1 MGSDPLIVPCDSCG
15 RALSLPEG
23 GHRPEAV
30 TCPECGARV
39 RLSSGLASWEDA
51 EPDPVPSDPDW
62 FVLLQGKQLGP
73 LDGQALVDRVRTGEV
88 HGRTFVWRDGFDG
101 WRRALEVPELLP
113 VLEQAGFP
121 STPPHGPLTPADGL
135 SPPRGR
141 TPPARQTPPSGR
153 TPSRAATPSELSAR
167 RPGAAPQAPV
177 EEELELEL
185 SRVRPRRTPRPESDD
200 VVRTDLRRQSPW
212 KLAILLSAVLVLPV
226 GGLALLVSMRR
237 PPVVVEAH
245 GEAPSEAAPTGG
257 PPPKLPRVQQLRELL
272 LGKPAEPAPAP
283 PLKHQAAPEA
293 KAPPPKPAPD
303 GPKTAELR
311 ALYGDARKPDVGPR
325 VRRSESPSGAQGGGP
340 SNEEVA
346 RVVGQ
351 TQSAFQSCIEQQLRK
366 NPGFHGGKVSL
377 VATVGSSGT
386 VKQVQLDRRDLEGTD
401 LGGCLKARA
410 RRMVFS
416 SFSGGDVDV
425 EIPLVLTTSL

>member
-1 MGSDPLIVPCDSCG
+1 MIVPCDSCG

-39 RLSSGLASWEDA
+39 RVSAGPASWEDA

-62 FVLLQGKQLGP
+62 FILIQGKQTGP
-73 LDGQALVDRVRTGEV
+73 LDGQALVERVRSGEV

-141 TPPARQTPPSGR
+141 TPSGARTPPRSSTPPAITTPPS
-153 TPSRAATPSELSAR
+153 RARAVSGPPA
-167 RPGAAPQAPV
+167 

-185 SRVRPRRTPRPESDD
+185 SRMRPRGRTPRPEPDYIPQG
-200 VVRTDLRRQSPW
+200 LRRSSPW
-212 KLAILLSAVLVLPV
+212 KLALALCAVLVLPV
-226 GGLALLVSMRR
+226 GGLALLVSLRQ
-237 PPVVVEAH
+237 PPAVVEAH
-245 GEAPSEAAPTGG
+245 GETPADQAPVPG
-257 PPPKLPRVQQLRELL
+257 PPPKVPRVQRLREML
-272 LGKPAEPAPAP
+272 LGKPAEAPAP
-283 PLKHQAAPEA
+283 QVPAKHAQPAPPEA
-293 KAPPPKPAPD
+293 KAAAKPPQD
-303 GPKTAELR
+303 GAQTAELR
-311 ALYGDARKPDVGPR
+311 ALYGDGRKPDVGPR
-325 VRRSESPSGAQGGGP
+325 VRRSEADTAAQRGAGP
-340 SNEEVA
+340 SNEDVA

-351 TQSAFQSCIEQQLRK
+351 AQSAFQSCIEQQLRK
-366 NPGFHGGKVSL
+366 NPGFRGGKVSL

-386 VKQVQLDRRDLEGTD
+386 VKQVQLDRRDLDGTD

-410 RRMVFS
+410 KRMVFS
-416 SFSGGDVDV
+416 SFTGADVDV
-425 EIPLVLTTSL
+425 EIPLVLTTTL